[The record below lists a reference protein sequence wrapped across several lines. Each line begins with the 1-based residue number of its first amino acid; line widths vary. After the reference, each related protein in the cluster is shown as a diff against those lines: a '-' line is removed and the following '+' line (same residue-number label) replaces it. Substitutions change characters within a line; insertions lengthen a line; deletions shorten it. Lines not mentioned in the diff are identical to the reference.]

1 MNRFYVTQGP
11 DYCASPMSFANVPEL
26 MPCAYDDASTDP
38 SPSPP
43 MMYSSLDN
51 SYHSYSSSASFPQYV
66 DSQPQIINS
75 IEFTDLTRPQ
85 MEDRRRRRSH
95 TTQDKESISN
105 MRIRRRAQNRASQRA
120 FRERKEKHV
129 QHLEHELEELESK
142 HRTLEKSYTDLDST
156 HAQLKQEVKQLRS
169 ELESVKSSREG
180 SISEPST
187 QSSSQYFDP
196 FASDGFFGN
205 GTADVRF

>member
-1 MNRFYVTQGP
+1 
-11 DYCASPMSFANVPEL
+11 
-26 MPCAYDDASTDP
+26 MPYNPKT
-38 SPSPP
+38 PP
-43 MMYSSLDN
+43 TSLGYN
-51 SYHSYSSSASFPQYV
+51 L
-66 DSQPQIINS
+66 
-75 IEFTDLTRPQ
+75 LTTLPLLQ
-85 MEDRRRRRSH
+85 
-95 TTQDKESISN
+95 
-105 MRIRRRAQNRASQRA
+105 RRRAQNRASQRA

-129 QHLEHELEELESK
+129 QHLEHELEELENK

-180 SISEPST
+180 STISEPST
-187 QSSSQYFDP
+187 QSSQYFDP